1 MWLRLFRWELK
12 VLNWNI
18 CFVNLHLNIFWIFFN
33 WSHLTFT
40 DNISTVSVSKF
51 KIEFIFAIAKLYSYW
66 YCGETF
72 QSCFF
77 GSSQTAP
84 SNSIRHQPSCR
95 LPSSS
100 SQDDKTLYWHAGPG
114 AIAIQLPECPIPPLC
129 AFGCFQW
136 QYLWWQNGNIFS
148 TVSYFWRKKC
158 KNLTKM

>member
-114 AIAIQLPECPIPPLC
+114 ARAIQLLECPFL
-129 AFGCFQW
+129 
-136 QYLWWQNGNIFS
+136 LSVHLVSSNGIISGGKTAIFS
-148 TVSYFWRKKC
+148 VPSHIFEE
-158 KNLTKM
+158 KNAKI